1 MKKFTKKFLIVSLA
15 AASAASYGQGWTG
28 LCLDPQNT
36 QPYTIPYGYTGLATP
51 LFDARTG
58 ILGTVTMG
66 GQNGPCFAPTARTL
80 EAAGRMAF
88 GVGAVGSVQSDFDN
102 NLALTFGWPEDPVGD
117 FAYVRFTT
125 NAAGTPAGSLL
136 FGDGGVAY
144 NFIGASQRYYVVG
157 WSGTGLSVIQQVRLI
172 GDAARISYEITNT
185 GTADTP
191 IGMLFGCF
199 PAMVSEIPDDQTG
212 ALVSNSDRF
221 IGAPPF
227 GPLPTRLGFNV
238 LFDGRPVRTEIRR
251 TTQNED
257 FPASMKFMFGQTNA
271 YGMRVDN
278 VPPPETPDATGADL
292 AIIGNYQAPVQS
304 LIFGNNMRLNI
315 AGDFS
320 GLQNDSDIPLNEPS
334 FIQRFPPAVVAPGA
348 SRTIVHYVRSV
359 WSVADFRDP
368 YTVVLDAPRLIDAE
382 RQPDGTFAST
392 ERTVRLWIDNQF
404 ARIDKEVPLTN
415 VRATIT
421 LPAGLTLAPGSS
433 REIALARIE
442 PNELR
447 FVEWTIQ
454 SDNRTYGD
462 LPISVDIT
470 VVPGPAKRLSSTIRV
485 AANPTVNYV
494 AGPNLIG
501 MPYQFAD
508 TSLDAILGLTTGRDY
523 VAYQWDPEFNGY
535 QPVTTVQRGMG
546 YWLVP
551 NAAITN
557 RTLNGAA
564 IPTDSGSGGLLV
576 SLKRGWNLI
585 SNPYNYAVPLAQL
598 VGVAE
603 DAPENALS
611 WTELVQNRF
620 VNSALTVF
628 TPNPNLPGGG
638 SYSLTQ
644 GSNPL
649 IQPHTGYWLFVSTFQ
664 PLRLVWP
671 PVFTETLPNSGRSLE
686 ERWAQNDRQWRL
698 QLAARSEHGVDTTT
712 FVGVNSDARRA
723 VTQQLMKA
731 PAAPGSKLE
740 MSVIDDV
747 NSQPSRMAQSIRDRG
762 GRQEW
767 KLQVQAKAAGDVTVT
782 WPNMGSLPRGMR
794 VRLVDDAT
802 LQRVDLRSST
812 SYTFRVN
819 EPTTRSFTL
828 VAEPGGSNR
837 PVIGNVTVR
846 PSGRDN
852 NSPVII
858 NYALSGDA
866 LVTVRVLSSTGRE
879 VYTVSRGRSE
889 SSGEN
894 SVVWNLRDS
903 ANRAVAPGTYRV
915 EILAE
920 TPGGE
925 RVRKVVPVN
934 VIR

>member
-15 AASAASYGQGWTG
+15 AASAASYGQGWQG
-28 LCLDPQNT
+28 ICLDPANT
-36 QPYTIPYGYTGLATP
+36 QPYSIPYGYIDLSTP
-51 LFDARTG
+51 LMDARTG

-66 GQNGPCFAPTARTL
+66 GQSGPCFAPARTL
-80 EAAGRMAF
+80 DASGRMAF
-88 GVGAVGSVQSDFDN
+88 GVGSVGTVQSDFDDDM
-102 NLALTFGWPEDPVGD
+102 ALTFGWPEDPVGD
-117 FAYVRFTT
+117 FTYVRFTT
-125 NAAGTPAGSLL
+125 NEAGTPAGSLL

-144 NFIGASQRYYVVG
+144 NFVGASRRYYVVG

-185 GTADTP
+185 GTADAP
-191 IGMLFGCF
+191 IGMLFGCW
-199 PAMVSEIPDDQTG
+199 PAMLSFAGDDQTG
-212 ALVSNSDRF
+212 AFASNTFRTP
-221 IGAPPF
+221 AP
-227 GPLPTRLGFNV
+227 GRLGFNV

-251 TTQNED
+251 TTQNQD
-257 FPASMKFMFGQTNA
+257 FPSTMKFMFGQTNA

-278 VPPPETPDATGADL
+278 VPPPETPDATAADL
-292 AIIGNYQAPVQS
+292 AIIGNYQGPVQG

-320 GLQNDSDIPLNEPS
+320 GLQNDSDIPLGEPT
-334 FIQRFPPAVVAPGA
+334 FIQRFPPAVVTPGA
-348 SRTIVHYVRSV
+348 SRTIVHYIRNV

-368 YTVVLDAPRLIDAE
+368 YTVVLDAPRLIDAQ

-392 ERTVRLWIDNQF
+392 DRTVRLWIDNQF
-404 ARIDKEVPLTN
+404 AQIDKEVPLTN
-415 VRATIT
+415 VRATIN
-421 LPAGLTLAPGSS
+421 LPAGLTLAPGSA
-433 REIALARIE
+433 REISLARID

-485 AANPTVNYV
+485 AANPTVSYV

-535 QPVTTVQRGMG
+535 QPVTTVQRGLG

-644 GSNPL
+644 GANPL

-740 MSVIDDV
+740 MSVIDEV

>member
-1 MKKFTKKFLIVSLA
+1 M
-15 AASAASYGQGWTG
+15 SARSGISG
-28 LCLDPQNT
+28 
-36 QPYTIPYGYTGLATP
+36 TITY
-51 LFDARTG
+51 
-58 ILGTVTMG
+58 G
-66 GQNGPCFAPTARTL
+66 GQNGPCFGPTPRTL
-80 EAAGRMAF
+80 SAAGRMAF
-88 GVGAVGSVQSDFDN
+88 GVGVEGSVQTDFDDL
-102 NLALTFGWPEDPVGD
+102 LALTFGWPADPAGD
-117 FAYVRFTT
+117 GAFVRFTT
-125 NAAGTPAGSLL
+125 NAAGTPAGSVL

-144 NFIGASQRYYVVG
+144 TFVGASQRYYVVG

-185 GTADTP
+185 GTADAP
-191 IGMLFGCF
+191 IGMLFGCH
-199 PAMVSEIPDDQTG
+199 PAMVSQIPDDQTG
-212 ALVSNSDRF
+212 AQISNS
-221 IGAPPF
+221 G
-227 GPLPTRLGFNV
+227 LPTNPPLLGRLGVNV
-238 LFDGRPVRTEIRR
+238 LFDGRPVQTEIRR

-257 FPASMKFMFGQTNA
+257 FPSTMKFMFGQTNA

-278 VPPPETPDATGADL
+278 VPPPETPDATAADL
-292 AIIGNYQAPVQS
+292 AIIGNYRFPVQS
-304 LIFGNNMRLNI
+304 LIFDNAMRINI

-320 GLQNDSDIPLNEPS
+320 GLQNNSDIPLNEPS
-334 FIQRFPPAVVAPGA
+334 FIQRFPPAVVTPGA
-348 SRTIVHYVRSV
+348 SRTIVHYIRSV

-392 ERTVRLWIDNQF
+392 DRTVRLWIDNQF
-404 ARIDKEVPLTN
+404 AEIDKEVPLTN
-415 VRATIT
+415 VRATIN

-433 REIALARIE
+433 REIALARVD
-442 PNELR
+442 PNQLR

-470 VVPGPAKRLSSTIRV
+470 VVPGPAKRLASTIRV
-485 AANPTVNYV
+485 AANPTVSYV

-535 QPVTTVQRGMG
+535 QPVTTVQRGLG

-564 IPTDSGSGGLLV
+564 IPTDSGTGGLLV

-603 DAPENALS
+603 DAPQNALS
-611 WTELVQNRF
+611 WQQLVQNRF

-644 GSNPL
+644 GANPL

-698 QLAARSEHGVDTTT
+698 QLSARSEHGVDTTT